1 MLVLMYNNT
10 KKKRIK
16 IFPNIIKFD
25 KKKNQ
30 LSNCTKSAHVTHSND
45 VDKRSVK
52 FV

>member
-25 KKKNQ
+25 KKNKKTNQ
-30 LSNCTKSAHVTHSND
+30 LSKCT
-45 VDKRSVK
+45 
-52 FV
+52 

>member
-1 MLVLMYNNT
+1 MYNNT

-16 IFPNIIKFD
+16 IFPNIKFD
-25 KKKNQ
+25 KKKKNQ
-30 LSNCTKSAHVTHSND
+30 LSKCTKSAHVTHSND

>member
-25 KKKNQ
+25 KKKKNQ
-30 LSNCTKSAHVTHSND
+30 LSKCT
-45 VDKRSVK
+45 
-52 FV
+52 

>member
-16 IFPNIIKFD
+16 IFPNIKFD
-25 KKKNQ
+25 KKKKQ
-30 LSNCTKSAHVTHSND
+30 LSKCTKSAHVTHSND